1 MSKTHYEQ
9 VLPQLEAMD
18 ANRVKQPN
26 MPVDTFLQEAS
37 DLENWMQDD
46 LPKLTAVGLSQA
58 TIDAL
63 PVRIGALRYAQSEW
77 TKQRNTKE
85 EATRQW
91 EAQSSEALDLKN
103 ELEHAFRFAFRK
115 HPDLLGKVQEVEAG
129 TGHADLVQD
138 LSDLSVLGKANEELL
153 QSINF
158 STEKLD
164 DSAAISA
171 NLSKVLAAM
180 NGERLENGEDK
191 TLRDKAYTLLKETV
205 DEIRDAGKYALWKDP
220 DRVQGYK
227 SAHWAKY

>member
-9 VLPQLEAMD
+9 LLPQLEAMGAD
-18 ANRVKQPN
+18 RIKQPN
-26 MPVDTFLQEAS
+26 MPIDTFLQEAS
-37 DLENWMQDD
+37 DLEVWMQED
-46 LPKLTAVGLSQA
+46 LPKLTAVGVSQA

-63 PVRIGALRYAQSEW
+63 PVRTGALRYAQSEW
-77 TKQRNTKE
+77 TRERNSKE

-115 HPDLLGKVQEVEAG
+115 HPDLLSKVHEIEDG

-138 LSDLSVLGKANEELL
+138 LSDLSVLGKANEALL

-164 DSAAISA
+164 DSASISEG
-171 NLSKVLAAM
+171 LSKVLAAM
-180 NGERLENGEDK
+180 NGERMENSAGK

-205 DEIRDAGKYALWKDP
+205 DEIRQAGKYALWKDP
-220 DRVQGYK
+220 ERLKGYK
-227 SAHWAKY
+227 SMYHSK